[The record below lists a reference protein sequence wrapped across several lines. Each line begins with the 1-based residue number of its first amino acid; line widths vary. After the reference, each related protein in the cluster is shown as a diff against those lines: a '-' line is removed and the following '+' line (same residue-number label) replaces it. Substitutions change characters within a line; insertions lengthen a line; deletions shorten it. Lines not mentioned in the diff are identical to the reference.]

1 MVRRTRR
8 GQTAQLEDG
17 LDHALCAFPCLLF
30 GRRDN
35 RTERDAESDR
45 AAVAGGGHTH
55 LADYIRALGER
66 LTPDRVDIRM
76 LCANF
81 DRRIGRAAEIDRYM
95 RLLHGLDVRQGA
107 LEAIVPPL
115 VIDGPLGRPYALQ
128 NVDVF
133 VR

>member
-45 AAVAGGGHTH
+45 AAVARGRRSH
-55 LADYIRALGER
+55 LADYIGALGQR
-66 LTPDRVDIRM
+66 LTPDRIDIGM

-81 DRRIGRAAEIDRYM
+81 DRRLGRTAEIERYM
-95 RLLHGLDVRQGA
+95 RLLHGLD
-107 LEAIVPPL
+107 I
-115 VIDGPLGRPYALQ
+115 
-128 NVDVF
+128 
-133 VR
+133 